1 MQDDFLIR
9 ESTEML
15 DDCSVQLSAACLLS
29 KISKIFRYI
38 FSHQEK

>member
-15 DDCSVQLSAACLLS
+15 DDCSVHVFSQR
-29 KISKIFRYI
+29 FRRYLDIYNI